1 VAKLSK
7 ASIEIRQRRNGGVK
21 SSSNTTLASRS
32 GTADSTKP
40 AIDGL
45 ESFGIQPAQAPRPH
59 DVVAVPE
66 PVISN
71 RLRCAVVRE
80 PDFTYFVFR
89 IEGIQNAV
97 TANWVEKLF
106 ADAVLQDNKEW
117 TERLKFQK
125 KCFFGIPTTLSS
137 LTRGNSSCVCSISRL
152 CRLP

>member
-117 TERLKFQK
+117 TERLKFK
-125 KCFFGIPTTLSS
+125 KKTAFLVFQQ
-137 LTRGNSSCVCSISRL
+137 R
-152 CRLP
+152 